1 MVTSVFHLAKISWK
15 VDREGRILFGKKCW
29 LSDCC
34 NMKCSSLNMRK
45 TEKQLAF
52 LVFLIT
58 IWLLEDSVE
67 MAPTFFKWITDHHFL
82 ELWLRFLL
90 LKYLVKCIYFGYLKN
105 LVRRKEYLARSSS
118 HAHPWWASCMHF
130 NISCGVVSG
139 IKLVIIAQIHSGNV
153 WFTAYL
159 QIFCSL

>member
-1 MVTSVFHLAKISWK
+1 MATSVFHLAKISWK
-15 VDREGRILFGKKCW
+15 VEREGRILFGKKCW
-29 LSDCC
+29 LRDCC

-67 MAPTFFKWITDHHFL
+67 MAPLFGTVTSFPPFEISCKVH
-82 ELWLRFLL
+82 
-90 LKYLVKCIYFGYLKN
+90 FGYLKN
-105 LVRRKEYLARSSS
+105 LVHRKEYLARSSC

-130 NISCGVVSG
+130 NICGVVSG
-139 IKLVIIAQIHSGNV
+139 IKLVIIAQIS
-153 WFTAYL
+153 
-159 QIFCSL
+159 